1 MGKQRLRDGFFANM
15 ATNSSPPRTH
25 LALLPPSVIVYFP
38 SPWVSAGSWLSPWLE
53 YTGGDTGLILA
64 HVLRQLAMC
73 VVVLL
78 EASCHGKKSNCP
90 VERER
95 PHRKRGQFLWEAMKK
110 EWPSQAPSDSSHPSW
125 GARHLSEALLVTWT
139 QAKLVDECSHVSDPS
154 GHHVLYKNWPI
165 WPTELKWII
174 KWLVSSH

>member
-1 MGKQRLRDGFFANM
+1 M

-38 SPWVSAGSWLSPWLE
+38 SPWVSAGSWLSSWLE
-53 YTGGDTGLILA
+53 YIGGDNGLILA

-110 EWPSQAPSDSSHPSW
+110 ERPRQAPSDSSHPSG

-139 QAKLVDECSHVSDPS
+139 QAKLTMNAAMWVILADTT
-154 GHHVLYKNWPI
+154 VLYKNWPI

-174 KWLVSSH
+174 KWLLFQTTKS